1 MVVRKNILEE
11 GMVVLSLNGLG
22 ISWIDKEEKG
32 HFSQR
37 TPVFGTGYKLGSV
50 EWRRER
56 GRCTRAGT
64 SVIGT

>member
-37 TPVFGTGYKLGSV
+37 ELQYL
-50 EWRRER
+50 EL
-56 GRCTRAGT
+56 
-64 SVIGT
+64 VIN